1 MTILCRMQICANT
14 LPFLALGNVGVKSA
28 NNSLK
33 LCPEEFGHQSS
44 PNPTKP
50 RATTVG
56 KKNQGLV
63 VSVLPLLQSIVST
76 QMSIGRRRRKIRSL
90 ESTTCY
96 MLHAEDAA
104 KCTCYFLLETIFV
117 IACLIVVPAFS
128 VSFFVNPLVIH
139 TFSDGSG
146 CQPASR
152 GLTPRPRGKALRRVM
167 STPFA
172 RHFRN

>member
-1 MTILCRMQICANT
+1 MAGLGLEKQRGWPRQLQHYLTPACMTILCRMQICANT

-90 ESTTCY
+90 ESTTCH

-104 KCTCYFLLETIFV
+104 KMHMLLPPRDD
-117 IACLIVVPAFS
+117 LRNS
-128 VSFFVNPLVIH
+128 M
-139 TFSDGSG
+139 SDS
-146 CQPASR
+146 CSSLLRLLLRQPA
-152 GLTPRPRGKALRRVM
+152 GDTHL
-167 STPFA
+167 
-172 RHFRN
+172 